1 MKMIYFPWYLF
12 YLTWKSFHA
21 GVGKTELCKALAECL
36 FDDENAMTRVDM
48 SEYGEKHT
56 VSRLIG
62 APPGYIGYEEG
73 GTLTESVRRRPYQI
87 LLLDEF
93 EKGEII

>member
-1 MKMIYFPWYLF
+1 MVEFASHILPF
-12 YLTWKSFHA
+12 SA

-62 APPGYIGYEEG
+62 APPGYVGELIKVMSIVANCIVSC
-73 GTLTESVRRRPYQI
+73 LT
-87 LLLDEF
+87 
-93 EKGEII
+93 

>member
-1 MKMIYFPWYLF
+1 
-12 YLTWKSFHA
+12 
-21 GVGKTELCKALAECL
+21 
-36 FDDENAMTRVDM
+36 MTRVDM

-73 GTLTESVRRRPYQI
+73 GVLTESVRRRPYQV

-93 EKGEII
+93 EKVGDTSARAVCLEIVPQLQA

>member
-1 MKMIYFPWYLF
+1 MRRLIEVASHERPFR
-12 YLTWKSFHA
+12 A

-62 APPGYIGYEEG
+62 APPGYIGKLIQAMSFLANYIVYG
-73 GTLTESVRRRPYQI
+73 LI
-87 LLLDEF
+87 
-93 EKGEII
+93 